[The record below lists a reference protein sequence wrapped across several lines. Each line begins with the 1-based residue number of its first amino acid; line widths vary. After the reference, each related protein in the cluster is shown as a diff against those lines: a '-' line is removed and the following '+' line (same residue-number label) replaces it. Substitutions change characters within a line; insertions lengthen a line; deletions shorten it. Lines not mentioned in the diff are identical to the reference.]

1 MRLVFLGPPGSGK
14 GTQAKKMVERYGLA
28 HIATGDILRKAIK
41 DETGLGVKA
50 GKFVDEGE
58 LVPDEI
64 ILGIIKE
71 ELTEKI
77 NGFIFD
83 GFPRTLVQAVGLDG
97 ILSELGL
104 NLDHV
109 ISFKVAD
116 ETIIDRLVS
125 RRLCEKCGF
134 EFNLKTRPP
143 KVEGVCDRC
152 GGELCQR
159 TDDTVDVINNRLS
172 VYRERTKPIEDYYKK
187 KGILIEVDGGKDFG
201 EVFGS
206 IAEMVGAGE

>member
-1 MRLVFLGPPGSGK
+1 MRLVFLGSPGSGK
-14 GTQAKKMVERYGLA
+14 GTQAKKLVEKYGLA
-28 HIATGDILRKAIK
+28 HIATGDILRRAIK
-41 DETGLGVKA
+41 DGTGLGLSAK
-50 GKFVDEGE
+50 KFVDDGE

-71 ELTEKI
+71 ELTGKSE
-77 NGFIFD
+77 GFIFD
-83 GFPRTLVQAVGLDG
+83 GFPRTLAQAEGLDG

-104 NLDHV
+104 NIDYV
-109 ISFKVAD
+109 ISLKVAD
-116 ETIIDRLVS
+116 EAIIDRLVS
-125 RRLCEKCGF
+125 RRLCKSCGF

-152 GGELCQR
+152 GGELFQR
-159 TDDTVDVINNRLS
+159 TDDTVEVINNRLS
-172 VYRERTKPIEDYYKK
+172 VYREKTEPIEDYYRK
-187 KGILIEVDGGKDFG
+187 KGILVEIDGGKGFA

>member
-14 GTQAKKMVERYGLA
+14 GTQAKKLVEKYGLA
-28 HIATGDILRKAIK
+28 HIATGDILRRAIM
-41 DETGLGVKA
+41 DETGLGVRAK
-50 GKFVDEGE
+50 KFVDDGE

-71 ELTEKI
+71 ELTEKSD
-77 NGFIFD
+77 GFIFD
-83 GFPRTLVQAVGLDG
+83 GFPRTLAQAVGLDG

-104 NLDHV
+104 NLDYV
-109 ISFKVAD
+109 ISLKVAD

-125 RRLCEKCGF
+125 RRLCKKCGF

-143 KVEGVCDRC
+143 KVRGVCDRC
-152 GGELCQR
+152 GGGLYQR

-172 VYRERTKPIEDYYKK
+172 VYREKTKPIEDYYKK
-187 KGILIEVDGGKDFG
+187 KGILIEIDGGKDFD

>member
-41 DETGLGVKA
+41 DKTGLGVKA
-50 GKFVDEGE
+50 GKFVDDGE

-71 ELTEKI
+71 ELTEKT

-104 NLDHV
+104 NLDYV
-109 ISFKVAD
+109 ISFKIAD
-116 ETIIDRLVS
+116 GTIIDRLVS
-125 RRLCEKCGF
+125 RRLCKKCGF

-152 GGELCQR
+152 GGELYQR

-172 VYRERTKPIEDYYKK
+172 VYREKTKPIEDYYKK

-206 IAEMVGAGE
+206 ITEMVGAGE